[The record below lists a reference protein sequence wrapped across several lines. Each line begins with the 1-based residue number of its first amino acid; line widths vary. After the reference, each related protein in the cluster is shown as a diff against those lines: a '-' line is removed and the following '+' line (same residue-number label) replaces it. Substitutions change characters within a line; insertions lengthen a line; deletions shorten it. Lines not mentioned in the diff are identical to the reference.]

1 MSGQTFAPGARVE
14 ARGETWVVQEARTSH
29 FQGGEEIQAVRL
41 RGTSPLVRDRDAIFL
56 TDLDELRVLAPEDT
70 QLVADDSSSFARTR
84 LYLESLLRRT
94 PPTDARIHAGHR
106 AAIDDIPYQMQP
118 AAKALGQLRPRIL
131 MADAVGLGKTIEVGI
146 LLTELIRRGRGR
158 RILVV
163 AMKSILGQFQ
173 KELWSRFTIP
183 LVRLDSLGIQRVQS
197 EIPSSMN
204 PFHHFDRVIVSIDTL
219 KNDVKYRQYLEQAH
233 WDAIVIDECQNVA
246 FRGAGSQRARL
257 AEVLARTCDALILTS
272 ATPHDG
278 RPESFA
284 SLVHLLEETALA
296 DPEDFTREEVEPYF
310 LRRFKKDVAYQI
322 REVFPERQLER
333 HRIEASPSEDAW
345 FTAWEETSFLGLD
358 GKRSGKILFKTTLL
372 KAFLSSPRAC
382 IETLEKRLAHRDLD
396 LEQLDGDALERAT
409 KDRRALE
416 RLRDLAAA
424 VDLASVPKAR
434 TLVERVRAIL
444 APGRPNSR
452 VVVFAERI
460 ATLGALRELLQA
472 ELQLPDEALA
482 TFHGSMA
489 DTDQGGLIEAF
500 GTEGTPIRVLLAS
513 DAAAEGINL
522 HFHCHHLIHYDLPWS
537 LITFT
542 QRNGRIDRYGQRE
555 VPFIDVLLTVPGVEG
570 VSGDLRVLDRLV
582 EKEEQVRTNL
592 GDATLLVGTTDPER
606 EAETIGRAVE
616 GELTPEQ
623 AIPDQPAAGVDDF
636 LSTLFADPAEEI
648 FVEKGPSLS
657 LFGGDALAFARE
669 ALTQA
674 LPELLLSGDAR
685 IDDSARTLVLDPPQ
699 DLRQR
704 YRYLPPELR
713 RTAADGVHRLSTD
726 KAAVQRALEDSRRGQ
741 GAWPALDLL
750 WDHHPILGWF
760 DDQVLAFFGRHEA
773 PLLGL
778 PSGLE
783 PDETL
788 FLFQGVVS
796 NRSGQP
802 AIVDWFGVQARGA
815 TLQKGVLD
823 LEAVLE
829 RTGLR
834 AAPSNPGAVA
844 AAAAASAEALRAA
857 ASQRAVEHMG
867 SLREERKN
875 EIMGPLQ
882 EDQRRLKAW
891 KDRRLAAIEGAL
903 AADPNPRKR
912 KALEDERTR
921 VQQTYEARDAWV
933 KRSLATAP
941 SPHLTLAAVFVPRG

>member
-1 MSGQTFAPGARVE
+1 MLHVTRESGWTGKDANDRLVIFTERIDTMEFLSEHLAKDLCLKKDIIITLDGHMSD
-14 ARGETWVVQEARTSH
+14 
-29 FQGGEEIQAVRL
+29 VR
-41 RGTSPLVRDRDAIFL
+41 
-56 TDLDELRVLAPEDT
+56 
-70 QLVADDSSSFARTR
+70 
-84 LYLESLLRRT
+84 
-94 PPTDARIHAGHR
+94 
-106 AAIDDIPYQMQP
+106 
-118 AAKALGQLRPRIL
+118 
-131 MADAVGLGKTIEVGI
+131 
-146 LLTELIRRGRGR
+146 
-158 RILVV
+158 
-163 AMKSILGQFQ
+163 Q
-173 KELWSRFTIP
+173 KE
-183 LVRLDSLGIQRVQS
+183 
-197 EIPSSMN
+197 
-204 PFHHFDRVIVSIDTL
+204 IV
-219 KNDVKYRQYLEQAH
+219 
-233 WDAIVIDECQNVA
+233 
-246 FRGAGSQRARL
+246 
-257 AEVLARTCDALILTS
+257 
-272 ATPHDG
+272 
-278 RPESFA
+278 
-284 SLVHLLEETALA
+284 
-296 DPEDFTREEVEPYF
+296 
-310 LRRFKKDVAYQI
+310 
-322 REVFPERQLER
+322 
-333 HRIEASPSEDAW
+333 
-345 FTAWEETSFLGLD
+345 
-358 GKRSGKILFKTTLL
+358 
-372 KAFLSSPRAC
+372 
-382 IETLEKRLAHRDLD
+382 
-396 LEQLDGDALERAT
+396 
-409 KDRRALE
+409 
-416 RLRDLAAA
+416 
-424 VDLASVPKAR
+424 
-434 TLVERVRAIL
+434 
-444 APGRPNSR
+444 
-452 VVVFAERI
+452 
-460 ATLGALRELLQA
+460 
-472 ELQLPDEALA
+472 
-482 TFHGSMA
+482 
-489 DTDQGGLIEAF
+489 EAF
-500 GTEGTPIRVLLAS
+500 GQGEADVRLLVAS
-513 DAAAEGINL
+513 DFASEGINL
-522 HFHCHHLIHYDLPWS
+522 HYLCHRMIHFDIPWS
-537 LITFT
+537 LMVFQ

-648 FVEKGPSLS
+648 SVEKGPSLS

-674 LPELLLSGDAR
+674 LPELLSSGDAR
-685 IDDSARTLVLDPPQ
+685 IDDSARTLVLDPPK

-815 TLQKGVLD
+815 TLEEGVLD

-857 ASQRAVEHMG
+857 ASQRAAEHMG
-867 SLREERKN
+867 SLRGERKN
-875 EIMGPLQ
+875 EIKGPLQ